1 MTVNTGGGGNGFGG
15 GVPLLTPETHW
26 VCNARGCEQ
35 TAVTREVGEHTR
47 FHVCHGR
54 DGQAGMTVPM
64 QRAGVRCDVRAVERE
79 DYVGREVVQ
88 RNADG
93 RPVMSVITVRED
105 GQDCTAYAPLATARI
120 GDLT

>member
-1 MTVNTGGGGNGFGG
+1 MTVNTNGTGGGR

-26 VCNARGCEQ
+26 VCNARGCGE
-35 TAVTREVGEHTR
+35 TAVTREAGEHQR
-47 FHVCHGR
+47 FHVCKGR

-64 QRAGVRCDVRAVERE
+64 QKAGVRCDVRAVERE
-79 DYVGREVVQ
+79 DYVGAEDVQ
-88 RNADG
+88 LNADG
-93 RPVMSVITVRED
+93 RPVMSIITVRDD